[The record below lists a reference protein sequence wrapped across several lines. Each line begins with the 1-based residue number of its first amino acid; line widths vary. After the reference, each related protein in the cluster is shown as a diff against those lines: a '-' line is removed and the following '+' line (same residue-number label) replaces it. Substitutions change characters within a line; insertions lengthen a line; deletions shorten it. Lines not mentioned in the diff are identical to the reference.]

1 MVISAALSTVAAVF
15 PGLASGALAVQV
27 SADLGVDEG
36 VYGWTF
42 GSFFAA
48 AALTSVAAGRSAQR
62 LGPRRQ
68 LMGALVMVAV
78 IQLLI
83 ATVVSSFGAL
93 LVCLAA
99 AGAANSTVQTAVNL
113 ALTQARLPRLGL
125 AMATKQSAMPASSM
139 LGGLA
144 VPLLALTLGW
154 RWAYAMGALV
164 ALVAL
169 VLVTRYVAPQPT
181 TRGAAGVVESPR
193 RALLGA
199 AIVSMALSFTA
210 GSLNAWTV
218 SSGVDAGLSEGT
230 AGLMLSAAAGT
241 GILLRLLIGFRVDR
255 TTGLPFRLAGF
266 IVLCG
271 AAGFALMA
279 IRVPVA
285 HALATLLAFGGGWTW
300 PVLSNFAI
308 VNANPRSA
316 GAATGMTQ
324 MGVYLG
330 VFSGP
335 VVTGV
340 LIDQTS
346 YEVMWLAVAVV
357 ALVGALGAIR
367 IAPSFPR

>member
-1 MVISAALSTVAAVF
+1 MIASAALSTVAAVF

-27 SADLGVDEG
+27 SDDLGVDEG

-48 AALTSVAAGRSAQR
+48 AALTSVVAGRTAQR

-68 LMGALVMVAV
+68 LMGSLVLVAAV
-78 IQLLI
+78 QLSI

-99 AGAANSTVQTAVNL
+99 AGVLNSTVQTAVNL
-113 ALTQARLPRLGL
+113 ALTQAELPRLGL
-125 AMATKQSAMPASSM
+125 AIATKQSAMPASSM

-164 ALVAL
+164 AMVAL
-169 VLVTRYVAPQPT
+169 VLVMRHVAPQPAT
-181 TRGAAGVVESPR
+181 KSGAGVVESPR
-193 RALLGA
+193 RALVGA
-199 AIVSMALSFTA
+199 AIVSMSLSFTA
-210 GSLNAWTV
+210 GALNAWTV

-230 AGLMLSAAAGT
+230 AGLMLSAAAGS
-241 GILLRLLIGFRVDR
+241 GIMIRLLLGFRVDR

-271 AAGFALMA
+271 AIGFALMST
-279 IRVPVA
+279 RVPIV
-285 HALATLLAFGGGWTW
+285 HACATLLAFGGGWTW

-308 VNANPRSA
+308 VNANPKSA
-316 GAATGMTQ
+316 GAATGLTQ
-324 MGVYLG
+324 MGVYIG

-335 VVTGV
+335 VVTGI

-346 YEVMWLAVAVV
+346 YEVMWLTVATIAVI
-357 ALVGALGAIR
+357 GALGAMR
-367 IAPSFPR
+367 LAPSFPR